1 MLSTSEENYIKAI
14 YYLSPNG
21 NNSVSTNAIADSLK
35 TKPAS
40 ANSMINKLAKQSLV
54 IYKKYNGAT
63 LTPSGKKEALKIIRR
78 HRLWEVFLVE
88 KLNFNWDEVHEI
100 AEQLEH
106 VKSTLLVARID
117 AFLNF
122 PKLDPHGDPIPS
134 ADGEIN
140 TQRHDLLFDSKKLKQ
155 VIVTGVKDSSDIFL
169 KHLNKL
175 NISLGTRIDIIE
187 ENEFDNSLEI
197 KINNSTMI
205 VSKEISQNIYVK
217 NNLTI

>member
-14 YYLSPNG
+14 YNLSFI
-21 NNSVSTNAIADSLK
+21 NNESVSTNSIADSLK

-40 ANSMINKLAKQSLV
+40 ANSMVNKLAKQNLV
-54 IYKKYNGAT
+54 IYKKYKGVT
-63 LTPSGKKEALKIIRR
+63 LTPNGKREALKIIRR

-106 VKSTLLVARID
+106 VKSTLLVSRID
-117 AFLNF
+117 EFLNF

-140 TQRHDLLFDSKKLKQ
+140 TQRHDLLFDSYQLKN
-155 VIVTGVKDSSDIFL
+155 VIVTGVKNSSDIFL

-175 NISLGTRIDIIE
+175 NISLGTRIEIIE
-187 ENEFDNSLEI
+187 KNEFDNSLEI
-197 KINNSTMI
+197 KIENSNII
-205 VSKEISQNIYVK
+205 VSKEISQNLYVK
-217 NNLTI
+217 NNNYI

>member
-14 YYLSPNG
+14 YNLSFT
-21 NNSVSTNAIADSLK
+21 NNESVSTNAIADSLK
-35 TKPAS
+35 TKAAS
-40 ANSMINKLAKQSLV
+40 ANSMINKLAKQNLV
-54 IYKKYNGAT
+54 IYKKYKGVT
-63 LTPSGKKEALKIIRR
+63 LTPNGKKEALKIIRR

-106 VKSTLLVARID
+106 VKSTLLVSRID
-117 AFLNF
+117 EFLNF

-140 TQRHDLLFDSKKLKQ
+140 TQRHDLLFDAHHLKN
-155 VIVTGVKDSSDIFL
+155 VIVTGVKNSSDIFL

-175 NISLGTRIDIIE
+175 NISLGTRIEIIE
-187 ENEFDNSLEI
+187 KNEFDNSLEI
-197 KINNSTMI
+197 KIENLKII
-205 VSKEISQNIYVK
+205 VSKEISQNLYVK
-217 NNLTI
+217 KNNNI